1 MNSSENP
8 NFDWGSS
15 YKLNAAEKWKAK
27 NAAIG
32 RDVTIALVEYARP
45 RAGMKVLDLAS
56 GTGEPSI
63 TLAERVGPDGSVT
76 ALDLSAELLEVAA
89 KRAQIR
95 GLTNFSVRQGD
106 AHALPFPE
114 QNFDLVTSRFGAMF
128 FAVPDRAFREVHRV
142 LKPNARV
149 CLVAWGPFEQPF
161 WSTTMGVVH
170 KHVAGPLLAP
180 AQNPFKFAQSGSLA
194 SVLHGSGFQE
204 VEEEARTLPWTWPG
218 KPEEVWELMQASAT
232 PFLPMMGRAPEH
244 EKNQIDIA
252 VLAAIAEYF
261 DGTSVKFGASVVF
274 VSGMK

>member
-1 MNSSENP
+1 
-8 NFDWGSS
+8 
-15 YKLNAAEKWKAK
+15 
-27 NAAIG
+27 
-32 RDVTIALVEYARP
+32 
-45 RAGMKVLDLAS
+45 MKVLDLAS

-76 ALDLSAELLEVAA
+76 ALDLSADLLEVAA

-95 GLTNFSVRQGD
+95 GLKNFSVRQGD
-106 AHALPFPE
+106 AHALPFPN

-194 SVLHGSGFQE
+194 SVLGRSGFQE
-204 VEEEARTLPWTWPG
+204 VEEEIRTLPWTWPG
-218 KPEEVWELMQASAT
+218 MPEEVWELMQASAT
-232 PFLPMMGRAPEH
+232 PFLPMMGRVPEH
-244 EKNQIDIA
+244 EKNQIDIE
-252 VLAAIAEYF
+252 VLAAIGEYF
-261 DGTSVKFGASVVF
+261 DGASVKFGASVVF
-274 VSGMK
+274 VSGTK